1 MMLQSALLG
10 IGAYLTIKGEM
21 TAGAIIAC
29 SIAASRA
36 LAPIEVAIGNW
47 RGVRGR
53 AARPATRLD
62 AVLAN
67 LPEKARPLLLPAPDA
82 SRSSVENIS
91 VTVPGTQTTT
101 LSERQLRR
109 SRPAPCW
116 P

>member
-47 RGVRGR
+47 RGVRGS
-53 AARPATRLD
+53 AARPARGSTRCW
-62 AVLAN
+62 ATC
-67 LPEKARPLLLPAPDA
+67 PRSRGPLLLPAPIHA
-82 SRSSVENIS
+82 LEVENIS
-91 VTVPGTQTTT
+91 VTVPGTQTVT
-101 LSERQLRR
+101 LSRHRLRR
-109 SRPAPCW
+109 SRPARCW
-116 P
+116 R